1 MGLSVSLNIEP
12 AARRHKRQFGTF
24 PAAYPVCYDRS
35 LRLSCLI
42 HKPAESNVV
51 KTDDSHSNA
60 KGCKIN
66 GGVSILVSIIE
77 DDAPA
82 RTILADWI
90 RRAPGFRCTGAHGSG
105 ESALATLPAEKPT
118 VVLMDINLPGM
129 TGIECVRRLK
139 PLLPATQF
147 VMLTVYEDADHIFN
161 ALTAGACG
169 YLLKRTPRAE
179 LLAALKN
186 VHGGGSPMSSN
197 IARKVVQSF
206 QRSGVLISDGEDL
219 SPREREVLELL
230 ARGYL
235 YKEIAESLQI
245 SVPTVNT
252 YIRRIYEKLHVRS
265 RSQAV
270 AKFTYVPGMAGAGGA
285 PALE

>member
-1 MGLSVSLNIEP
+1 MTLNASLALATVIQRENP
-12 AARRHKRQFGTF
+12 
-24 PAAYPVCYDRS
+24 
-35 LRLSCLI
+35 
-42 HKPAESNVV
+42 
-51 KTDDSHSNA
+51 
-60 KGCKIN
+60 
-66 GGVSILVSIIE
+66 VSILVSIVE
-77 DDAPA
+77 DDTTA
-82 RTILADWI
+82 RGMLSNWI
-90 RRAPGFRCTGAHGSG
+90 RRAPGFRCAGVHGSG
-105 ESALATLPAEKPT
+105 EAALATLPAEKPT

-139 PLLPATQF
+139 PLLPETQF

-161 ALTAGACG
+161 ALVAGASG
-169 YLLKRTPRAE
+169 YLLKRMPREE
-179 LLAALKN
+179 LLAALKD
-186 VHGGGSPMSSN
+186 VHAGGSPMSSN

-206 QRSGVLISDGEDL
+206 QRIGSQKSNEEDL
-219 SPREREVLELL
+219 SPREREVLALL

-270 AKFTYVPGMAGAGGA
+270 AKYTHVPGATGIDDS
-285 PALE
+285 PLEKTVR